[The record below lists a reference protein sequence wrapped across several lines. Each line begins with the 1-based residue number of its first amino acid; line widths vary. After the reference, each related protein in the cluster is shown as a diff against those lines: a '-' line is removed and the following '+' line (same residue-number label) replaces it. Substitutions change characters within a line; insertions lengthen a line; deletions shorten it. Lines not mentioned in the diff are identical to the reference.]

1 MTSFTEDLAVTLS
14 LTINNTA
21 YSVPAGNIKS
31 LDLNIMPYGFD
42 GELSLVMPVENTT
55 DTLFTPLTGNTLI
68 EVSLQASV
76 YINNTEGT
84 TNFVSLTGYV
94 STWGFSEQTLTN
106 VLSTQE
112 LMLYRVYHLTF
123 ADPAQIFWKQHYP
136 TYLLTNSTLQTLI
149 TAQTPTQIKMT
160 YNWSVL
166 TTQYPVLSL
175 SLGATSN
182 INRASFYDYLIWL
195 VDTQNGVFL
204 YDIAT
209 NQYTLSANVASS
221 GTAES
226 LNPLEIAKFGM
237 NYPEVR
243 RYQANVLNAYSA
255 SPATTSISNS
265 QMVSPIRHDYIESYP
280 IASNMTSRVTL
291 ETARM
296 NQPLTE
302 VWIEYQKIQLQ
313 FTPPGQLVEFNN
325 SSAWNSSIFVYG
337 KTYNVK
343 TWRLN
348 ARAVDENFLVDLNN
362 AYGKYTVDHSIDLKT
377 STDLSVSLPFYNT
390 PIYPF
395 FVEGTMVSESGA
407 ATDSTYQFY
416 TDSTTSANYYQIS
429 IPLWANQNV
438 RANYQPNFDA
448 GQFYFPPYKNARVL
462 VGLGFDNAYIS
473 AFLDW
478 GTGTALTLDSQG
490 NQLVMGQSTT
500 SQNIIKHSYVDSKPE
515 LQIQRTDAK
524 DTELLQFSDG
534 YIILQTLLGE

>member
-1 MTSFTEDLAVTLS
+1 
-14 LTINNTA
+14 
-21 YSVPAGNIKS
+21 
-31 LDLNIMPYGFD
+31 
-42 GELSLVMPVENTT
+42 MPVENTT

-68 EVSLQASV
+68 EVSLQATV
-76 YINNTEGT
+76 YINNTQGT
-84 TNFVSLTGYV
+84 INFVSLTGYV
-94 STWGFSEQTLTN
+94 STWEFSEQTLTN

-112 LMLYRVYHLTF
+112 LMLYRVYHLKF

-136 TYLLTNSTLQTLI
+136 SYLLTNSTLQALI

-160 YNWSVL
+160 YNWTVL

-175 SLGATSN
+175 SLGAPGN

-237 NYPEVR
+237 SYPEVR

-255 SPATTSISNS
+255 SPKTTSISNS
-265 QMVSPIRHDYIESYP
+265 QMVSPIRHDYIASYP
-280 IASNMTSRVTL
+280 IASDMTSRVTL

-302 VWIEYQKIQLQ
+302 VWVEYQKVQLQ

-325 SSAWNSSIFVYG
+325 SPAWNSSIFVYG
-337 KTYNVK
+337 KTYKVK

-348 ARAVDENFLVDLNN
+348 AHVVDENCLVNLNN
-362 AYGKYTVDHSIDLKT
+362 AYGKYSIDHSIVLMT
-377 STDLSVSLPFYNT
+377 STDLCVPMPSYNI

-407 ATDSTYQFY
+407 ATDTTYQFY

-429 IPLWANQNV
+429 IPLWDNQIV

-462 VGLGFDNAYIS
+462 VGLGFNNAYIS

-478 GTGTALTLDSQG
+478 ATGTALTLDSQG